1 MTIATLAIFVIIPI
15 LSIHNTIV
23 GMLTDRKFYK
33 LYVALFSIA
42 MGLLAYNML
51 PIPEYDLS
59 RYYLTMEDY
68 SGNDFISNIQ
78 SIFTRLDS
86 LSYLF
91 MYVIS
96 LSGNVRLLQFVGVSI
111 GYYLLLSVLLQLCKS
126 RKYHWALN
134 LTFVCIFLSTFEF
147 IHLYSGLRNYIAIGL
162 FIMLLYKDMIKTGR
176 LRSWMYFIPALFHS
190 SLIIPAILIY
200 LLRRHLRFISM
211 IFVTVI
217 SMLLPSLALVKAVL
231 ARLPTSPILESILDK
246 LKWYDPNIQAMLSN
260 DYFIFKFLTFVAILF
275 VLYIVRDVRDKL
287 SEKHLALRKFIYFMI
302 PITLA
307 MIVNTTFFDRYM
319 TLLYFVAY
327 LYYIYIYKLL
337 TNRKR
342 ALTISVFT
350 IIGLITL
357 YRQYIY
363 ISLLSTHTQ
372 WLDFITSNIFS
383 IW

>member
-15 LSIHNTIV
+15 LSIPNTIV

-33 LYVALFSIA
+33 LYIALFSIV

-68 SGNDFISNIQ
+68 SGNNFISNIQ

-96 LSGNVRLLQFVGVSI
+96 LSGNVRLLQFVGVSV

-126 RKYHWALN
+126 RKYHWVLN

-190 SLIIPAILIY
+190 SLIIPAILIC

-217 SMLLPSLALVKAVL
+217 SMLLPSLALVKAIL

-302 PITLA
+302 PITLV

>member
-1 MTIATLAIFVIIPI
+1 MIIATLAIFVIIPI
-15 LSIHNTIV
+15 ISIPNTIV

-91 MYVIS
+91 MYIIS
-96 LSGNVRLLQFVGVSI
+96 LSGNVRLLQFVGVSV

-126 RKYHWALN
+126 RKYHWVLN
-134 LTFVCIFLSTFEF
+134 LTFVSIFLSTFEF

-190 SLIIPAILIY
+190 SLIIPAILIC

-217 SMLLPSLALVKAVL
+217 SMLLPSLVLVKAIL
-231 ARLPTSPILESILDK
+231 ARLPTSPILESVSDK

>member
-1 MTIATLAIFVIIPI
+1 
-15 LSIHNTIV
+15 
-23 GMLTDRKFYK
+23 
-33 LYVALFSIA
+33 
-42 MGLLAYNML
+42 
-51 PIPEYDLS
+51 
-59 RYYLTMEDY
+59 
-68 SGNDFISNIQ
+68 
-78 SIFTRLDS
+78 
-86 LSYLF
+86 
-91 MYVIS
+91 
-96 LSGNVRLLQFVGVSI
+96 
-111 GYYLLLSVLLQLCKS
+111 
-126 RKYHWALN
+126 
-134 LTFVCIFLSTFEF
+134 
-147 IHLYSGLRNYIAIGL
+147 
-162 FIMLLYKDMIKTGR
+162 
-176 LRSWMYFIPALFHS
+176 
-190 SLIIPAILIY
+190 
-200 LLRRHLRFISM
+200 
-211 IFVTVI
+211 
-217 SMLLPSLALVKAVL
+217 MLLPSLALVKAVL

-302 PITLA
+302 PITLV